1 VLKEYGLYN
10 WANGWGQ
17 WQENVDVSNGVIC
30 FKGVGSGIRRNAFD
44 VDPDLIPVKYYEGM
58 EMPCTD
64 FGLHWTNFIRFH
76 PEHNMDRIEA
86 WANYFKRHEDIF
98 GVMLAKDVLFATSQA
113 VYNRFAKVTETETGC
128 VVDLTEVDGKGAIGL
143 KNEFYISMRGG
154 AKPKTVTGGTAEVY
168 NTRKDFVTYK
178 ITRTQGNVTITY

>member
-1 VLKEYGLYN
+1 LYN

-168 NTRKDFVTYK
+168 NTRKDFDTCK
-178 ITRTQGNVTITY
+178 INRTQGHVTIPY